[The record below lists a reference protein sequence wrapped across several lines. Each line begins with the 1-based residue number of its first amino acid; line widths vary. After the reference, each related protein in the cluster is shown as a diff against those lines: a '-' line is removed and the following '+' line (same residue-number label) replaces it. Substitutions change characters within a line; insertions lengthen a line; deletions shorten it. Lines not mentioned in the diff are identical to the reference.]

1 MGFMQQHDDELNLS
15 GMKILGLATPRIAM
29 VGYSA
34 GMRIFQ
40 ASTTND
46 SGASHPGY
54 SSTTA
59 YQKRI

>member
-1 MGFMQQHDDELNLS
+1 MDFMQQHDDELNLS

-40 ASTTND
+40 ASTL
-46 SGASHPGY
+46 
-54 SSTTA
+54 
-59 YQKRI
+59 